1 MDPRALHARHLLAAV
16 AVVAA
21 ALVLAVQLISPSP
34 VVVSMGA
41 DGTQTTRI
49 GQYFTYGDVTVVGLS
64 AALLGAA
71 GTYLLVGDSSRSDTA
86 PHQPGTDS
94 DRTDDRADTR
104 TPAADPDAAQPV
116 ADGATRAPDAAPE
129 RAEGAAGDDSGR
141 ATAAGSGT
149 VAAVDSGTASAADPE
164 SRREEWEAAAE
175 RLTGNEE
182 TVFRLVLDAGG
193 ELPQREIV
201 EETDLSK
208 ATVSRTLDALE
219 HRDLLERKRR
229 GMGNLVTLT

>member
-1 MDPRALHARHLLAAV
+1 MDPRALHPRHLLAAV

-34 VVVSMGA
+34 VVVSMGG
-41 DGTQTTRI
+41 DGAQTTRI
-49 GQYFTYGDVTVVGLS
+49 GQYFTYGDVAVVGVS

-71 GTYLLVGDSSRSDTA
+71 GTYLLVGGPDQSGTD
-86 PHQPGTDS
+86 PHQS
-94 DRTDDRADTR
+94 DGDPDRPDDRAGDPVR
-104 TPAADPDAAQPV
+104 SADAGATQPV
-116 ADGATRAPDAAPE
+116 ADGATRAATAAPE

-141 ATAAGSGT
+141 ATAADPR
-149 VAAVDSGTASAADPE
+149 AADAADPE

-229 GMGNLVTLT
+229 GMGNLVTLI

>member
-1 MDPRALHARHLLAAV
+1 MDPRALHPRHLLAAV

-49 GQYFTYGDVTVVGLS
+49 GQYFTYGDVAVVGVS

-71 GTYLLVGDSSRSDTA
+71 GTYLLVGDSSRSDTD
-86 PHQPGTDS
+86 PHQSGTDS
-94 DRTDDRADTR
+94 DRTDDRAAD
-104 TPAADPDAAQPV
+104 PVPSADPDAAQPV
-116 ADGATRAPDAAPE
+116 ADGATRVPDAAPE
-129 RAEGAAGDDSGR
+129 RAGQAA
-141 ATAAGSGT
+141 
-149 VAAVDSGTASAADPE
+149 AADPE

-193 ELPQREIV
+193 ERPQREIV